1 VEPPAP
7 TPAPGEVE
15 LWVVAVELVLG
26 TDAPPDVPLDVV
38 VPGAVVAGVEVV
50 VAAVDADVEDVV
62 IGRERFAGGGAGE
75 DELEVAASEPPP
87 HAAHR
92 RDRGHGEHAAAG
104 AHGGAPH
111 DSPLSASWRSPQ

>member
-1 VEPPAP
+1 MEPPAP

-87 HAAHR
+87 HAPIDAT
-92 RDRGHGEHAAAG
+92 AAT
-104 AHGGAPH
+104 
-111 DSPLSASWRSPQ
+111 ASMPPPARTAARLTTPR

>member
-1 VEPPAP
+1 MEPPAP

-50 VAAVDADVEDVV
+50 VAAT
-62 IGRERFAGGGAGE
+62 
-75 DELEVAASEPPP
+75 ASMPPP
-87 HAAHR
+87 ARTAAR
-92 RDRGHGEHAAAG
+92 LTTPR
-104 AHGGAPH
+104 
-111 DSPLSASWRSPQ
+111 